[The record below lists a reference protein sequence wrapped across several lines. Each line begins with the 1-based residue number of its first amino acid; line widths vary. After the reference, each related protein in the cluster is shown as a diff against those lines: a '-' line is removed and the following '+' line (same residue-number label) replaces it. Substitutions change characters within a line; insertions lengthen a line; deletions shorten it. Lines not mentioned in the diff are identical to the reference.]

1 MSEGSSDR
9 LPAAGRRLVAW
20 YRTAARDLPW
30 RRNRDPYAVW
40 VSETMLQQTTVAAVT
55 ERYARFLRKFPTV
68 HDLAS
73 ADETSVLTEVQGLGY
88 YRRFRSLHRAAKIV
102 SDEHRGVLPQS
113 ADSLEEL
120 PGVGPYMAGAICSI
134 AFDQPTPAVDGNVV
148 RVLARLEK
156 RAGDLLVGRA
166 RRAVDD
172 DVRLLMRDVSPNALT
187 QALFDLG
194 ATICTPRDPSC
205 LFCPV
210 RDLCRAY
217 ADGEVDL
224 YPESKTKKAAVDVF
238 CAHAWIERRGRILLR
253 RRAET
258 EKLMPGFWEIP
269 NVWAA
274 DEAKAIESLHAELFD
289 LWPREWTL
297 GDRIA
302 KVRHTITHH
311 RLECVAFAAEFG
323 GRDPSP
329 RESLTWVPLE
339 SPSDSDRPLSSISRK
354 LMAAVERGRSAK

>member
-1 MSEGSSDR
+1 
-9 LPAAGRRLVAW
+9 
-20 YRTAARDLPW
+20 
-30 RRNRDPYAVW
+30 
-40 VSETMLQQTTVAAVT
+40 MLQQTTVAAVT

-68 HDLAS
+68 HDLAA
-73 ADETSVLTEVQGLGY
+73 ADEESVLTEVQGLGY

-113 ADSLEEL
+113 ADRLEEL

-156 RAGDLLVGRA
+156 RGGDLLVGRA

-194 ATICTPRDPSC
+194 ATTCTPRDPSC

-217 ADGEVDL
+217 ADGEVDR

-238 CAHAWIERRGRILLR
+238 CAHAWIEHRGRILLR

-274 DEAKAIESLHAELFD
+274 DERKATESLQAELAAV
-289 LWPREWTL
+289 WSPREAKL
-297 GDRIA
+297 GDRLA

-311 RLECVAFAAEFG
+311 RLECVAFAVKLE
-323 GRDPSP
+323 GRDKPP
-329 RESLTWVPLE
+329 QAAFAWVPLE
-339 SPSDSDRPLSSISRK
+339 SLRDSDRPLSSISRK
-354 LMAAVERGRSAK
+354 LIAAVERGRPAK